1 MWYRI
6 IESQGGGWIKD
17 GVEYELQYGNEFYT
31 PYGLNAGFDFFK
43 SEEEAIKHYGVTKI
57 C

>member
-31 PYGLNAGFDFFK
+31 PYGLNAGFDFFE